1 MQPLKSFLVFITAFV
16 IRVFRCSEE
25 EKSVKIV
32 NSISHHRNCIL
43 TVSSFGKL
51 AVSGSSDGEIALW
64 GADNLPLNGTTP
76 LHSFK
81 VHQGGVTSLVMTTET
96 EFISGGDD
104 GTFQVTNFTDGRFQ
118 AIFVSQLATQIT
130 GKF

>member
-1 MQPLKSFLVFITAFV
+1 
-16 IRVFRCSEE
+16 VFRCSEE

-64 GADNLPLNGTTP
+64 GADNLPHTGTTP

-104 GTFQVTNFTDGRFQ
+104 GTFQVNNFTDGRFQ

-130 GKF
+130 GKFKSSELFTKLSAFFQA